1 MLPRLLPRYLGLRYG
16 VEGSGRPHGFFVLAR
31 SYCVAT
37 ATLNR
42 AERRG
47 TQRPIHPH
55 DRRRRSPKD
64 HFTLM
69 TSKLTSKIPG
79 VHGSKGYSPPLR
91 GADPRYDASTLKV
104 TLCRAF
110 TSNNP
115 TGGDFPRESEG
126 QRRGLGL
133 SLFALSVGSQ
143 MFPPVAVRSEGG

>member
-1 MLPRLLPRYLGLRYG
+1 MLPRLLPRYERLGYRM
-16 VEGSGRPHGFFVLAR
+16 EGSGRPHGFFVLAR

-55 DRRRRSPKD
+55 DRSRCSPKD
-64 HFTLM
+64 QFTLM
-69 TSKLTSKIPG
+69 TYKLTSKIPG

-104 TLCRAF
+104 TLCRALL
-110 TSNNP
+110 P
-115 TGGDFPRESEG
+115 TTPPGGDFPRESEG
-126 QRRGLGL
+126 QRR
-133 SLFALSVGSQ
+133 
-143 MFPPVAVRSEGG
+143 